1 MSRKHERTDLVTVRG
16 LTNLWFLAFMVVVV
30 RICFRVIHRIR
41 CSPGPNERRRRKQW
55 YRSNDCQVTSAT
67 DKQDKQFINNS
78 VLNDRKRMP

>member
-1 MSRKHERTDLVTVRG
+1 MSRKQERTDLVAVRG
-16 LTNLWFLAFMVVVV
+16 LTNLWFLTFI

-41 CSPGPNERRRRKQW
+41 RSSGSNERRRRKQW

-78 VLNDRKRMP
+78 VLND